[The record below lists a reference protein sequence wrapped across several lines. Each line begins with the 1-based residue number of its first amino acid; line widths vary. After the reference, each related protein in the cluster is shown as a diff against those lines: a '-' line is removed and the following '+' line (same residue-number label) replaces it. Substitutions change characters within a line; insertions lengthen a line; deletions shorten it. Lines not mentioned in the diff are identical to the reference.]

1 MQAPARD
8 RLARVVS
15 EVFAPAV
22 LIGAQLVAVG
32 WHAGQQAGVS
42 RWWGLPAALFAA
54 GIPFANIVRGVRQ
67 GRYADHHI
75 PEREH
80 RRGALLVGAAS
91 VAIGLALLAAVGAP
105 RELVVLLLAGA
116 VGLAVFATITHWWKI
131 SIHTGVAAGTVV
143 VLAAVFGATV
153 FGATVFGAAVLV
165 AAPLVTLVA
174 WARIRLAAHTTAQVI
189 AGGLLG
195 ALIAAAVFLPL
206 R

>member
-1 MQAPARD
+1 MAVQAPPRD
-8 RLARVVS
+8 RLARMIS

-67 GRYADHHI
+67 GRYTDHHI
-75 PEREH
+75 PQRED
-80 RRGALLVGAAS
+80 RRGALLVGVVS
-91 VAIGLALLAAVGAP
+91 VGAGLVLLAAVGAP

-143 VLAAVFGATV
+143 VLAAVFGA
-153 FGATVFGAAVLV
+153 ATLV
-165 AAPLVTLVA
+165 AAPLVALVG
-174 WARIRLAAHTTAQVI
+174 WARTRLAAHTTAEVA